1 MTMPKNLDRK
11 AALMGGTLIL
21 GALGLLLQ
29 FFNSNLDDKKMELA
43 IEEEVEKQINARLG
57 ESSEIEEEG

>member
-29 FFNSNLDDKKMELA
+29 FLGSNLDDKKMEIA
-43 IEEEVEKQINARLG
+43 VEEEVEKQIAARLG
-57 ESSEIEEEG
+57 EPSETEEEG

>member
-57 ESSEIEEEG
+57 ESSETEEEG